1 MNTCK
6 CRKKKRNLHVHFNG
20 LKLNQSLVYL
30 RESMG
35 KYNLTEVK
43 DKDATYRTLIR
54 PELMDEL
61 YDKILNLIVVQKK
74 YKDPDYSAKKMAED
88 LGTNT
93 RYISAVVSMRFGKN
107 YSSLVNEHR
116 IEEAKYLLVDKRY
129 ADANIEDIG
138 VMVGFSNRQSFY
150 AAFYKFTGQTPRGY
164 RMKHKIKK

>member
-1 MNTCK
+1 
-6 CRKKKRNLHVHFNG
+6 
-20 LKLNQSLVYL
+20 
-30 RESMG
+30 
-35 KYNLTEVK
+35 
-43 DKDATYRTLIR
+43 
-54 PELMDEL
+54 
-61 YDKILNLIVVQKK
+61 
-74 YKDPDYSAKKMAED
+74 MAED

-107 YSSLVNEHR
+107 YLSLVNEHR

-138 VMVGFSNRQSFY
+138 AMVGFSNRHSFY

>member
-61 YDKILNLIVVQKK
+61 YDLSLIH
-74 YKDPDYSAKKMAED
+74 
-88 LGTNT
+88 
-93 RYISAVVSMRFGKN
+93 I
-107 YSSLVNEHR
+107 
-116 IEEAKYLLVDKRY
+116 
-129 ADANIEDIG
+129 
-138 VMVGFSNRQSFY
+138 
-150 AAFYKFTGQTPRGY
+150 
-164 RMKHKIKK
+164 